1 MGGAN
6 PPLILCETRATAGVL
21 RSVVSGYVCPIAGT
35 AGQVGGFLHT
45 EVVPLLKRRPRAACS
60 TSATST
66 RLGADIEAN
75 TRRVLERALVDV
87 LDWRRIALT
96 QEQVARLKIEPIWK
110 VDGRDRQ
117 GRYAYEAEALGQ
129 AGLIKLVRATLDSL
143 LPQPLQRV
151 QERETAQREQLRA
164 LLDGWRNGGGDGAR
178 WRERAQ
184 RGRRHST

>member
-1 MGGAN
+1 MGGAE
-6 PPLILCETRATAGVL
+6 PAADPVRDAGHGGGAALGRERV
-21 RSVVSGYVCPIAGT
+21 RVPIAGT

-45 EVVPLLKRRPRAACS
+45 EVVPLLKRRESGVLYLGDLDKA
-60 TSATST
+60 
-66 RLGADIEAN
+66 GADIEAN

-96 QEQVARLKIEPIWK
+96 EEQVKGLQIEPIWK

-178 WRERAQ
+178 WRERGQ
-184 RGRRHST
+184 RGRKHST

>member
-1 MGGAN
+1 MSTHAVGRHAPGR
-6 PPLILCETRATAGVL
+6 LGIRLGVSAHWAWL
-21 RSVVSGYVCPIAGT
+21 
-35 AGQVGGFLHT
+35 VGGFVVAF
-45 EVVPLLKRRPRAACS
+45 VVPFLLADVLEINRDLYYGLYALAVAGLFALWSRSTGYDLVAAAKRRW
-60 TSATST
+60 
-66 RLGADIEAN
+66 
-75 TRRVLERALVDV
+75 VLE
-87 LDWRRIALT
+87 WRRIALT
-96 QEQVARLKIEPIWK
+96 EEQVKGLRIEPIWK

-178 WRERAQ
+178 WRERGQ
-184 RGRRHST
+184 RGRKHST